1 MSGHKVA
8 TVTISQEEYRKL
20 YEAERDLRYSL
31 NDIHMD
37 VIENQ
42 AEEQQSIFDRLLAF
56 NQQKIGHYSHHTA
69 PKRPDHVN
77 DVEHLKMLFDL
88 EFEKIHQII
97 DQQGQSIN
105 HYDQDGKLE
114 VNHLTDQIVELRQQL
129 DDLNLHLAEKSS
141 TDLKDLYP
149 IENEVELSMEELRNH
164 INHLSQF
171 QNHPAF
177 PEDDFERIVNGFNF
191 AISDAKNGFYDAAL
205 SLLQSTLFDARHM
218 IYRTELDQS
227 MLFYLTAEL
236 QLKIGMIRQKFSSQ
250 PVIEAITRD
259 GHFSGVYLDLFD
271 WSDGKYTALL
281 EDLDN
286 LESWLDNNHSSIT
299 FENLRDFEKSLN
311 QIDESFLEVI
321 HISRINAINSQLKY
335 EVANQVLLALIS
347 QGYVPEV
354 GNYCENQGEERYYA
368 SAKNGAGSTVTILID
383 NTEKNTVG
391 SKLSILSSDSQL
403 RTQYELNRRASE
415 IKEAV
420 KRYGLE
426 ISNLTE
432 DTASEYKQ
440 ITNSNTR
447 LTTRINY
454 HGK

>member
-1 MSGHKVA
+1 
-8 TVTISQEEYRKL
+8 
-20 YEAERDLRYSL
+20 
-31 NDIHMD
+31 
-37 VIENQ
+37 
-42 AEEQQSIFDRLLAF
+42 
-56 NQQKIGHYSHHTA
+56 
-69 PKRPDHVN
+69 
-77 DVEHLKMLFDL
+77 
-88 EFEKIHQII
+88 
-97 DQQGQSIN
+97 
-105 HYDQDGKLE
+105 
-114 VNHLTDQIVELRQQL
+114 
-129 DDLNLHLAEKSS
+129 
-141 TDLKDLYP
+141 
-149 IENEVELSMEELRNH
+149 
-164 INHLSQF
+164 
-171 QNHPAF
+171 
-177 PEDDFERIVNGFNF
+177 
-191 AISDAKNGFYDAAL
+191 
-205 SLLQSTLFDARHM
+205 
-218 IYRTELDQS
+218 
-227 MLFYLTAEL
+227 
-236 QLKIGMIRQKFSSQ
+236 
-250 PVIEAITRD
+250 
-259 GHFSGVYLDLFD
+259 
-271 WSDGKYTALL
+271 
-281 EDLDN
+281 
-286 LESWLDNNHSSIT
+286 
-299 FENLRDFEKSLN
+299 LRDFEKSLN